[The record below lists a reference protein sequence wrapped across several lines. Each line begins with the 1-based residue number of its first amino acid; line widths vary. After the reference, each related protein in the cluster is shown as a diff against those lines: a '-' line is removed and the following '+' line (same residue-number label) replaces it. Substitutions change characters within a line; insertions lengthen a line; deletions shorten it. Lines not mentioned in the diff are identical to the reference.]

1 MQLTP
6 LSTALGAEVTGLDID
21 ALSAGVYDEL
31 NAAFLEHHLLCLR
44 SPPLSEV
51 RFAEVAR
58 CFGTPQLQ
66 LLRKK
71 RSGAAPEVSVLES
84 TYRNRE
90 AKPADLSEV
99 RLSGWH
105 TDDSYFARPAKAT
118 MLQALAIPSSGGQTK
133 FCNTRKAW
141 EDLEPDLQAKLRP
154 LKAVHCYDTPRA
166 RARADRRTAQ
176 EQSETPDVEHPLV
189 RTHEDSGGESLYFN
203 PNRTDHILGLDR
215 KESDAL
221 LDSLYAHMTQAK
233 YQYHH
238 EWQVGDILLWDNR
251 CLVHAVNTDY
261 PVGETR
267 RHQRILLEGTVPV

>member
-44 SPPLSEV
+44 SQPLSEV

-71 RSGAAPEVSVLES
+71 RSDAAPEVSVLES

-166 RARADRRTAQ
+166 PARADRRTAQ
-176 EQSETPDVEHPLV
+176 EQ
-189 RTHEDSGGESLYFN
+189 
-203 PNRTDHILGLDR
+203 
-215 KESDAL
+215 
-221 LDSLYAHMTQAK
+221 
-233 YQYHH
+233 
-238 EWQVGDILLWDNR
+238 
-251 CLVHAVNTDY
+251 
-261 PVGETR
+261 
-267 RHQRILLEGTVPV
+267 